1 MACKITGCQQYMPI
15 YLAWTEREMHY
26 REKADTS
33 GVSISPM
40 TLSTNLASRPFVFT
54 LLWHCSFP
62 CVPFVSLLVKPL
74 LRHLHFFIHFLPSAL
89 EQCIFDLTDVWTE
102 TLYWVYR
109 EKSQIHIQNKIKY
122 HKLFPEKYPLCVK
135 RFYFFKTK
143 QKISPHLKNRI
154 YSIWIK
160 ILFFLNAKQPT

>member
-1 MACKITGCQQYMPI
+1 MACKIIGCQQYMPI
-15 YLAWTEREMHY
+15 YLAWIETEMHY
-26 REKADTS
+26 GEKADTG

-62 CVPFVSLLVKPL
+62 SVPFVSPLVKLL
-74 LRHLHFFIHFLPSAL
+74 LRHLHFFIYFLPTAL

-109 EKSQIHIQNKIKY
+109 KKSQIHIQSKIKY
-122 HKLFPEKYPLCVK
+122 HKLFPEKYLLWANRDFIFSRQSRKFPHTWK
-135 RFYFFKTK
+135 TRF
-143 QKISPHLKNRI
+143 
-154 YSIWIK
+154 
-160 ILFFLNAKQPT
+160 ILF

>member
-1 MACKITGCQQYMPI
+1 MACKIIGCQQYMPI
-15 YLAWTEREMHY
+15 YLAWIETEMHY
-26 REKADTS
+26 GEKADTS

-62 CVPFVSLLVKPL
+62 SVPFVSPLVKLL
-74 LRHLHFFIHFLPSAL
+74 LRHLHFFIYFLPSAL

-109 EKSQIHIQNKIKY
+109 KKSQIHIQSKIKY
-122 HKLFPEKYPLCVK
+122 HKLFPEKYLLCANRDFIFSRQSRK
-135 RFYFFKTK
+135 FPHTWKTRF
-143 QKISPHLKNRI
+143 
-154 YSIWIK
+154 
-160 ILFFLNAKQPT
+160 ILF